1 MDEVLMKLSE
11 KINHLHHN
19 IQELENIGQFDYNE
33 AYEILEEVREAL
45 EFWSQ

>member
-1 MDEVLMKLSE
+1 MKLSE

-19 IQELENIGQFDYNE
+19 IQELENVGQFDYNK